1 MIKENQCSCADNYE
15 DDGNGGCKA
24 KDTNKCGENEI
35 ESDGSCACDNTNG
48 YYGEPGSCAKCEG
61 SNKVIKENQCSCAD
75 NYENDGNGGCK
86 AKDTNKCGENEI
98 ESEGSCVC
106 DESKGYYGDPGSCVS
121 CNGAGKI
128 YADGTCGCDAT
139 KGWITGTGDSCVC
152 NTDAGWT
159 GNKDTCTCNNVHFGD
174 QCTVKGQNVTFGQYP
189 QATSTPDPIEWI
201 VLEVKP
207 PTTSEK
213 GRILLLSKYVID
225 ARAFDSKAVFYPG
238 WENSEIRA
246 WLNDTSDSGFLSSA
260 WFSEQEISKIF
271 EITNSTSYI
280 LITGKENKEE
290 TQEKV
295 FLLTIEDVEN
305 TAYFA
310 NDEARRPKATSYAV
324 QQGALID
331 TSEGT
336 SGKCA
341 NLQCTSFWWLRSPYP
356 ISNPNPQPPYVG
368 ALLPACIY
376 EDGIAGDTGPN
387 DDRIGVRPAL
397 WVEYL

>member
-1 MIKENQCSCADNYE
+1 M
-15 DDGNGGCKA
+15 
-24 KDTNKCGENEI
+24 
-35 ESDGSCACDNTNG
+35 
-48 YYGEPGSCAKCEG
+48 
-61 SNKVIKENQCSCAD
+61 
-75 NYENDGNGGCK
+75 
-86 AKDTNKCGENEI
+86 
-98 ESEGSCVC
+98 
-106 DESKGYYGDPGSCVS
+106 S

-397 WVEYL
+397 WVEY